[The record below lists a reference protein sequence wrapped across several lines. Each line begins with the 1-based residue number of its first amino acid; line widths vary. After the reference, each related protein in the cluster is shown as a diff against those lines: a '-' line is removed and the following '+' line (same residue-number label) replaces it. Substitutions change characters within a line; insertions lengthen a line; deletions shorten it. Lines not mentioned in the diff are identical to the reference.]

1 MGFQS
6 VEEEGDRQQVGA
18 TARAEATVNKRS
30 MHRPGLLPP
39 VGQFDTALSEK
50 AGSRF
55 LGVAQAVNP
64 PAVEQIGVLDRCENC
79 EKALYASG
87 LRVASLRPRRN
98 AGRPT
103 WIACGGCLFPR
114 AASAEQAQR
123 VRPMAMQRDR

>member
-18 TARAEATVNKRS
+18 TARAEATVNERS
-30 MHRPGLLPP
+30 MHRPGLLTP

-50 AGSRF
+50 GSSRF

-64 PAVEQIGVLDRCENC
+64 AAVEQIGVLDRCENC

-87 LRVASLRPRRN
+87 LRIVRREP
-98 AGRPT
+98 AAEAQRGEADLDCVRK
-103 WIACGGCLFPR
+103 AGGCLCPR
-114 AASAEQAQR
+114 AASAE
-123 VRPMAMQRDR
+123 